1 MLTKHVNK
9 ILGHSLHS
17 VDSDACLG
25 RTQQTHSL
33 DSCTRHSL
41 LGITGVGSVQC
52 RLLMLVC
59 WQNNM
64 KLLKVMFNKMDP
76 NIMNA
81 ASRRERGELELS
93 LKYDQTRQLLLVK
106 VIRARN
112 LDPMDL
118 RGKSADPYVKVG
130 RGFSDNKL
138 K

>member
-1 MLTKHVNK
+1 
-9 ILGHSLHS
+9 
-17 VDSDACLG
+17 
-25 RTQQTHSL
+25 
-33 DSCTRHSL
+33 
-41 LGITGVGSVQC
+41 
-52 RLLMLVC
+52 
-59 WQNNM
+59 M
-64 KLLKVMFNKMDP
+64 KLLKAMFNKMDP

-81 ASRRERGELELS
+81 ASRQERGEIELS

-130 RGFSDNKL
+130 ALVIKKL